1 MTAGD
6 FVPLVRAA
14 NLLGF
19 RGLAVILVFCWV
31 VFPAVTYLANR
42 RTGSLPPLEHWLI
55 HSISFLV
62 MWYFI
67 ATTIDQVRHGP
78 YEFESIWPSSFAVS
92 AFFASAVFPMAFRK
106 ARGVRWFLVV
116 AFLSATAFFGLGFQ
130 VFSWILPRY
139 AAVMFGAS

>member
-31 VFPAVTYLANR
+31 VFPAVIYFANR
-42 RTGSLPPLEHWLI
+42 KTGSFPPLEHWLI
-55 HSISFLV
+55 HPISFLV

-67 ATTIDQVRHGP
+67 ATTIHQVRHGP
-78 YEFESIWPSSFAVS
+78 H
-92 AFFASAVFPMAFRK
+92 
-106 ARGVRWFLVV
+106 
-116 AFLSATAFFGLGFQ
+116 LGEN
-130 VFSWILPRY
+130 
-139 AAVMFGAS
+139 